1 MIQGKSIRAEIDG
14 TVLFHNVK
22 LSPAKKVLLPGAII
36 FIRPEH
42 EESITYKFEKPFLFY
57 KKNNNKKAN
66 VIIYNAYPVEIGDTI
81 AELKAL
87 FDGKIAKKKS
97 KLILSNNSKK
107 EEYELSND
115 WEILVKNNQKVKKGE
130 ILAQIVS
137 PISGIIRIETFK
149 KDPEFVNILEIMDGE
164 AHEIPE
170 NFTVKV
176 KNNQEIEAGTLIA
189 TGYLQ
194 E

>member
-42 EESITYKFEKPFLFY
+42 GESIIYKFEKPFLFY
-57 KKNNNKKAN
+57 KKNNNKKTN
-66 VIIYNAYPVEIGDTI
+66 VIIDNAYPVEIGDTI
-81 AELKAL
+81 AELKAS

-97 KLILSNNSKK
+97 KLILSNNNRK
-107 EEYELSND
+107 EKYELSND
-115 WEILVKNNQKVKKGE
+115 WEILVKNNQKVKKGG